1 MNKITKGAV
10 VGGIG
15 VALLLGGGST
25 LAYWTDQA
33 EIAGASIT
41 SGSLEISSFAAGTWK
56 VTNNGVE
63 TTVSDITDFRM
74 VPGDT
79 LTYATSAT
87 VTLEGDNLKATIA
100 AAPGAGAITGSA
112 ELKDRLEVST
122 TVNGN
127 ETAPITSGTHTVPVT
142 VTIAWPFDK
151 GPDSPALDNPAMTKT
166 VSFANFNVTLKQV
179 Q

>member
-33 EIAGASIT
+33 QVTGATIA
-41 SGSLEISSFAAGTWK
+41 SGRLDISDFTDAAWK
-56 VTNNGVE
+56 VTNNGV
-63 TTVSDITDFRM
+63 TKDVTNIGTFKM
-74 VPGDT
+74 VPGDK
-79 LTYATSAT
+79 LEYSTSAT

-100 AAPGAGAITGSA
+100 AATGAGAITGTG
-112 ELKDRLEVST
+112 ELKDRLTVT
-122 TVNGN
+122 TSVNGGQ
-127 ETAPITSGTHTVPVT
+127 TAAITSGTHVVPVT
-142 VTIAWPFDK
+142 VTVEWPFGDAS
-151 GPDSPALDNPAMTKT
+151 SPALDNPAMSET
-166 VSFANFNVTLKQV
+166 VSFANFNVTLTQV